1 MQCFLNNDKNFA
13 AKSINLYRSCSLGRK
28 FNAGGKLAR
37 APFNERA
44 RAEGHLLRALYAQAL
59 YPPDILYALYEH
71 VSPRIKATAS
81 AFSRTSSRVAGFSAL
96 LGKI

>member
-13 AKSINLYRSCSLGRK
+13 AKSINLYRYCSLRAQIY
-28 FNAGGKLAR
+28 AGGKLAR

-71 VSPRIKATAS
+71 ASPRINDTAS
-81 AFSRTSSRVAGFSAL
+81 AFSRTSSRAACFGAL